1 IIETSQEAR
10 NLMTGKVQRIER
22 QQSRGF
28 LKNAILLIPNFLK
41 LLFRLFR
48 DPRVPLAEKALLV
61 GAIVYVISPLDL
73 IPDFIPFIGE
83 VDDLYFVALTLLRLF
98 ARTPDAVIREHWDGG
113 GDIAGVANKIVR
125 AAQYILPKR
134 IRRIILGRVEIGSGI
149 SGDEINPPLSFD
161 PISTRPRMIRRMRL
175 GRMYCAALTILF
187 ATPAMSP
194 PPSQCSRMTASGV
207 RANRRSS
214 VRATKYRSSTSPM
227 KGMKS
232 GIRSSGEMT

>member
-1 IIETSQEAR
+1 
-10 NLMTGKVQRIER
+10 MTGKVQRIER

-134 IRRIILGRVEIGSGI
+134 IRRIILGRVEIGSKLKGGLI
-149 SGDEINPPLSFD
+149 SSPEIPD
-161 PISTRPRMIRRMRL
+161 PIEMDEKRARRKR
-175 GRMYCAALTILF
+175 
-187 ATPAMSP
+187 
-194 PPSQCSRMTASGV
+194 
-207 RANRRSS
+207 
-214 VRATKYRSSTSPM
+214 
-227 KGMKS
+227 
-232 GIRSSGEMT
+232 